1 LNGSKLNLGIF
12 GGSFNPIHYG
22 HLILAEFARVEYCLS
37 KVIFIPTGDLGYGK
51 EILPISG
58 EHRFNMVSLAT
69 SSNPFFSVS
78 RIELERKEPTYTVD
92 TLKKL
97 INIYDTS
104 IYEYYYIVG
113 LDSAVDLL
121 SWKEPTEILNYAYFI
136 VGSRPDYSVEDL
148 FEKLSPINEYFHKIH
163 LLKIP
168 LLEISSNY
176 IRKRLGEGKS
186 IRYLVPELVEDYIIN
201 NKLYKEGG

>member
-51 EILPISG
+51 EILPILG

-97 INIYDTS
+97 INI
-104 IYEYYYIVG
+104 
-113 LDSAVDLL
+113 
-121 SWKEPTEILNYAYFI
+121 
-136 VGSRPDYSVEDL
+136 
-148 FEKLSPINEYFHKIH
+148 
-163 LLKIP
+163 
-168 LLEISSNY
+168 
-176 IRKRLGEGKS
+176 
-186 IRYLVPELVEDYIIN
+186 
-201 NKLYKEGG
+201 

>member
-1 LNGSKLNLGIF
+1 
-12 GGSFNPIHYG
+12 
-22 HLILAEFARVEYCLS
+22 
-37 KVIFIPTGDLGYGK
+37 
-51 EILPISG
+51 
-58 EHRFNMVSLAT
+58 M
-69 SSNPFFSVS
+69 
-78 RIELERKEPTYTVD
+78 
-92 TLKKL
+92 

-113 LDSAVDLL
+113 LYSAVDLL

-163 LLKIP
+163 LLKIT